1 MRKLA
6 AVLLTST
13 MLSFTPLAAQASLIE
28 PDDNISMLS
37 ETIPAEE
44 MAGLSGGFIDA
55 SGFIIRFAVDVR
67 AQIDGALLFL
77 RSFVLDQVN
86 GKLQATDDSF
96 KLLSENLPNGSQA
109 AVVNDGGGVI
119 ITNAQGDQTV
129 VLNENAK
136 GLPSSIVNNTANG
149 LNLSQT
155 VALDLTLSAA
165 LIDQI
170 NLAQQNITIGNIAN
184 SVQAQGIGSGF

>member
-28 PDDNISMLS
+28 PDDDIAMLS

>member
-28 PDDNISMLS
+28 PDDDIAMLS

-67 AQIDGALLFL
+67 AQIDGALLFM

-86 GKLQATDDSF
+86 GKLQATEDSF

-109 AVVNDGGGVI
+109 AVVNDGGGVV
-119 ITNAQGDQTV
+119 ITNSQGEQTV

-155 VALDLTLSAA
+155 VGLDLTLSAA

-170 NLAQQNITIGNIAN
+170 NLAQQNIAIGNIAD

>member
-28 PDDNISMLS
+28 PDDDIAMLS

-67 AQIDGALLFL
+67 AQIDGALLFM

-86 GKLQATDDSF
+86 GKLQATEDSF

-109 AVVNDGGGVI
+109 AVVNDGGGVV
-119 ITNAQGDQTV
+119 ITNSQGEQTV

-155 VALDLTLSAA
+155 VGLDLTLSAA

-170 NLAQQNITIGNIAN
+170 NLAQQNIAIGNIAD
-184 SVQAQGIGSGF
+184 SVQVQGIGSGF